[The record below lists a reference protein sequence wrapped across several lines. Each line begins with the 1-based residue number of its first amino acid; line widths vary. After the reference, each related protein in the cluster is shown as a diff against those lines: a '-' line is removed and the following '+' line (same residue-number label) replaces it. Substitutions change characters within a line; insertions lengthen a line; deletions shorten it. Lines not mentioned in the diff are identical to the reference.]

1 MSRFDRNDVD
11 PMDRYEARPI
21 DVQDL
26 PKDGEPWPSELGRA
40 IDPAEHAYHAVLDAF
55 GTLECEL
62 AKASTT
68 DRAQVLRRLCGA
80 IYTSADRIALAST
93 AKLED
98 LVS

>member
-11 PMDRYEARPI
+11 PMDRYEERPI

-26 PKDGEPWPSELGRA
+26 PADGEPWPSALGRA

-62 AKASTT
+62 AKCSTT
-68 DRAQVLRRLCGA
+68 DRALVLRRLCDQVFQ
-80 IYTSADRIALAST
+80 SADRIALAST
-93 AKLED
+93 SKLED
-98 LVS
+98 LVN